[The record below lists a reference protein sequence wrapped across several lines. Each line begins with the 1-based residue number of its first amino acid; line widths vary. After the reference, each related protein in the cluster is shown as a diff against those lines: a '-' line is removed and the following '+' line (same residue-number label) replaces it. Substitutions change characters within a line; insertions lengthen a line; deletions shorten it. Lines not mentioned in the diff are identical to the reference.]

1 MGAYVNR
8 EYSFF
13 YFSFHKQQLYCLSKD
28 YSNEPFLCNHD
39 ACILA
44 RLPAHTAVTCTT
56 LAKHHG
62 GLIHGPEFRSLH
74 RRRAAQ
80 LRWPNAHA
88 RGLEVVLWVLPLMQQ
103 LKSIAIYQKWLQ

>member
-39 ACILA
+39 ACIFA
-44 RLPAHTAVTCTT
+44 RLPARTAVTCTT

-62 GLIHGPEFRSLH
+62 GLIRGPEFRSLH
-74 RRRAAQ
+74 RHRRRAAQ
-80 LRWPNAHA
+80 LRRPNVHA
-88 RGLEVVLWVLPLMQQ
+88 RGLEVHTLGFTPY
-103 LKSIAIYQKWLQ
+103 ATA

>member
-13 YFSFHKQQLYCLSKD
+13 YLSIHKQQLYCLSKD

-62 GLIHGPEFRSLH
+62 ALIHGPELRSLH

-88 RGLEVVLWVLPLMQQ
+88 RGLEVHTLGFTPY
-103 LKSIAIYQKWLQ
+103 ATA